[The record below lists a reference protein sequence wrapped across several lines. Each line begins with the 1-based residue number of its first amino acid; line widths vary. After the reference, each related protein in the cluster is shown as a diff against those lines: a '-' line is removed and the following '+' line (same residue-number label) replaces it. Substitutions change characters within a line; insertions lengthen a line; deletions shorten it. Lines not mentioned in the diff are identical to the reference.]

1 MSLRRAPILALLGIL
16 ALGACSGTPES
27 HYYLL
32 GGGSGAAP
40 AAPAAAGQG
49 PLLFV
54 DPVTVAPY
62 ADRSQMVTRTG
73 GEVRFAE
80 FEVWAQPVGSLVT
93 AALVDRLGLRFGPD
107 RVMATPQRADFE
119 APWRL
124 GVDVLR
130 LDAEGG
136 EAVLDARWTLLGPR
150 GELVATRRLRLAEP
164 VADPASFAQRVAAFD
179 VATVRLADSVAEAL
193 SAAGGR

>member
-1 MSLRRAPILALLGIL
+1 MIRRLVPAVVVLAGL
-16 ALGACSGTPES
+16 AACSGTPES

-32 GGGSGAAP
+32 GGTTGAAGP
-40 AAPAAAGQG
+40 AAEAEAR

-62 ADRSQMVTRTG
+62 ADRSQMATRLG

-93 AALVDRLGLRFGPD
+93 AALVDRLGERFGLD

-150 GELVATRRLRLAEP
+150 GELQATRRLRLAEP
-164 VADPASFAQRVAAFD
+164 LADPASFPQRVAAFD
-179 VATVRLADSVAEAL
+179 RAVDRLADSVGQAL
-193 SAAGGR
+193 AAAGAR

>member
-1 MSLRRAPILALLGIL
+1 MIARLAASLGLVSVFALS
-16 ALGACSGTPES
+16 ACSGTPES
-27 HYYLL
+27 HFYML
-32 GGGSGAAP
+32 GGGGGAAAP
-40 AAPAAAGQG
+40 AGVAESR

-54 DPVTVAPY
+54 DPATVAPY

-80 FEVWAQPVGSLVT
+80 FETWAQPVGSLVT
-93 AALVDRLGLRFGPD
+93 AALVDRLGERFGPD
-107 RVMATPQRADFE
+107 RVMATPQRADFD

-130 LDAEGG
+130 LDAEGS